1 MANKQYPRS
10 DFIEIESETSKGSC
24 FVEKHAK
31 KEKRMVK
38 RVKSLQLAR
47 LQPQD
52 LVEEEM
58 YPREIMQCDLKK
70 KGGWTWLTSLQRK
83 PREMNLCVVILTLD
97 RIITRYDTQRRKRVD
112 ELG

>member
-70 KGGWTWLTSLQRK
+70 RWMDLVDKPPEKAERDESLRGHSD
-83 PREMNLCVVILTLD
+83 P
-97 RIITRYDTQRRKRVD
+97 
-112 ELG
+112 